1 MIRHDPGTDF
11 PGPSWVTWESGTSP
25 KDFDSTLASR
35 RRRVRTVLAG
45 ILDIVPARV
54 SLSVIEAPSY
64 GSQHGSA
71 SEREWLR
78 GMLVDQLL
86 ARGPVA
92 EIAPTT
98 RALLATGNGR
108 ADKKQVLE
116 AVRASHPL
124 ASVSSHDVADA
135 VTLAAAGAHQLG
147 YGAPYSAKQEAAHSR
162 VAWPINR
169 EKEVR

>member
-1 MIRHDPGTDF
+1 MALFRWPPFTDQ
-11 PGPSWVTWESGTSP
+11 PAWVTWESGSDP
-25 KDFDSTLASR
+25 KDFDSSLASR
-35 RRRVRTVLAG
+35 RRRVRKVLAG
-45 ILDIVPARV
+45 ILDVVPSRLT
-54 SLSVIEAPSY
+54 LSVIEAPSY
-64 GSQHGSA
+64 GSRHGAA

-108 ADKKQVLE
+108 ADKRQVLE
-116 AVRASHPL
+116 AVRASHPV

-135 VTLAAAGAHQLG
+135 VTLAAAGAHRLG
-147 YGAPYSAKQEAAHSR
+147 YEAPYGAKQQAAHAR
-162 VAWPINR
+162 VSWPHIKGEGTR
-169 EKEVR
+169 